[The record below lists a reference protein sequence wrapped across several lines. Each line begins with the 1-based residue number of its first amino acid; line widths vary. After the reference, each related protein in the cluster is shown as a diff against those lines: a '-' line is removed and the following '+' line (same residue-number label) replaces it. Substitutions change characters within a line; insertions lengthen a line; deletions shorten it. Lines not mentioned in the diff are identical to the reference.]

1 MKIVERAIRSRS
13 PLQREN
19 RGEIATKMKIEQCD
33 LAPQPDANRGS
44 AVPPETEAVIQVLLS
59 SIEGHKVKLQSVR
72 LIEDSDPTNSWATE
86 GRVAVQM
93 SHNQR
98 INHQ

>member
-1 MKIVERAIRSRS
+1 MKIIERVRRSRN
-13 PLQREN
+13 PLQR
-19 RGEIATKMKIEQCD
+19 ATRSSILKNMKIEGPKFI
-33 LAPQPDANRGS
+33 AQPDAGETS
-44 AVPPETEAVIQVLLS
+44 AVPPETQAVIQVLLS
-59 SIEGHKVKLQSVR
+59 SIAGHKVKLQSVR
-72 LIEDSDPTNSWATE
+72 LIEDSEPTNSWATE

>member
-1 MKIVERAIRSRS
+1 MKIVESASRSRNS
-13 PLQREN
+13 LQRS
-19 RGEIATKMKIEQCD
+19 RGTLPTMNNEKCG
-33 LAPQPDANRGS
+33 LAVRADASEGS
-44 AVPPETEAVIQVLLS
+44 VVPPEIEAVIRVLMS
-59 SIEGHKVKLQSVR
+59 SIAGHKIKLRSVR
-72 LIEDSDPTNSWATE
+72 LIEDSEPTNSWATE